1 MLHRHSQVR
10 ILRTTIHVPNTQ
22 SLQADQAL
30 RPLAT
35 SIFYLLTPDE
45 PNGYLHMNK
54 SAVSA
59 LRITSSREGSRR
71 GDRQCMLSTKVAQNT
86 PSSRPDVLP
95 RSRRRQSNKT
105 LQSRATTELLSG
117 HRNERPRRRASP
129 ASRAHGGLEDVSS
142 ASDEFAKDRCGCL
155 ITEVVFP
162 GFVWGDHA
170 FLTLEEFNK
179 FWDDGDA
186 PEAKELVRYVKKV

>member
-142 ASDEFAKDRCGCL
+142 ASRRPGCRFGRVREGPL
-155 ITEVVFP
+155 WMPHYGGGLPRIRVGRPRVP
-162 GFVWGDHA
+162 HA
-170 FLTLEEFNK
+170 
-179 FWDDGDA
+179 GR
-186 PEAKELVRYVKKV
+186 VQ